1 MILIWLD
8 DSQKV
13 VTLAHEDQLQIAFKN
28 SVGENRIIPLYQ
40 IIPDS
45 KNSVAIAEIA
55 GKSTQ
60 LPDNSTPADAPAKSS
75 EALASPLYTR
85 WTIYSLTPQET
96 EAIAPLPFSAPK
108 ETLESDDS
116 LFSSSDLSS
125 TVEQN
130 PLKLKEV
137 FAKNPK
143 SNEDLV
149 EDSGQSSGVLEK
161 NEIILDNQGETSPSA
176 DLLVQDKDL
185 AE

>member
-28 SVGENRIIPLYQ
+28 SVGENRVIPLYQ

-55 GKSTQ
+55 GKQTVLSDASTSAEDPVQ
-60 LPDNSTPADAPAKSS
+60 SS
-75 EALASPLYTR
+75 ESLASPRYTR

-176 DLLVQDKDL
+176 DLLV
-185 AE
+185 